1 MRREQEG
8 GMAEKRNH
16 RAEGAE
22 GEALAVRFLK
32 NQGYS
37 IVEQN
42 YRYRRK
48 GEIDIIARDGEYL
61 VFCEVK
67 SRRDESF
74 GPPEY
79 AITPLKQRTIRRIAE
94 AYVFVQG
101 IREQACRFDVVTI
114 RYHEGAPVLDL
125 IKNAF

>member
-1 MRREQEG
+1 MERR
-8 GMAEKRNH
+8 NL
-16 RAEGAE
+16 RAEGAA
-22 GEALAVRFLK
+22 GEELAIRFLK
-32 NQGYS
+32 EQGYS

-67 SRRDESF
+67 SRKDDSF

-79 AITPLKQRTIRRIAE
+79 AVTPLKQRTIRRIAE
-94 AYVFVQG
+94 TYLFMHG
-101 IREQACRFDVVTI
+101 IRDQACRFDVVTI
-114 RYHEGAPVLDL
+114 RFHEGVPALGL

>member
-1 MRREQEG
+1 MERR
-8 GMAEKRNH
+8 NL
-16 RAEGAE
+16 RAEGAA
-22 GEALAVRFLK
+22 GEELAVRFLK
-32 NQGYS
+32 ENGYS

-48 GEIDIIARDGEYL
+48 GEIDIIARDADYL

-67 SRRDESF
+67 LRRDDSF

-79 AITPLKQRTIRRIAE
+79 AVTPLKQRTIRRIAE
-94 AYVFVQG
+94 AYLFEHG

-114 RYHEGAPVLDL
+114 RFHDGVPVLGL